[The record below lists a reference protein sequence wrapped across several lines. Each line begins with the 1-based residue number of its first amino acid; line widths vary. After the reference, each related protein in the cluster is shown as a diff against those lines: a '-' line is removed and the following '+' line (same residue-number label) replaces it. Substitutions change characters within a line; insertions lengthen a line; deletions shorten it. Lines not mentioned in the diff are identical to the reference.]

1 MAQKKT
7 IELEIKTGKSEANL
21 QDVVDAIKSLNKEVT
36 STSEQTNDGLKG
48 IENQSKSTFK
58 AVKTIGKGIKGLG
71 LALKAAGFSLIMK
84 AADAFFEVLK
94 TNQPVADA
102 MAVGFEFLSQI
113 LNQVS
118 SALIDTYNAVSKSSE
133 NFDALGK
140 VVMGLLNL
148 AFTPLKLAFYGIKL
162 GLQQA
167 QLAWEDSFFGGKD
180 QDKIKQLRKDII
192 LTKND
197 LYGVVDAAVESGK
210 SIYENVVEAAGELVN
225 IGTLAVKNLSK
236 VSVTAALENSKVI
249 IQLRKD
255 AELAKIANQGLIEDY
270 DRQAEQLRQIRDNET
285 LTIAERIEA
294 NNKLAGVLKE
304 QRIKMLENAD
314 IMVKLARLDVQK
326 NNSIENQAALQEALN
341 EKKAIEAQITGFQS
355 EQQSNANAL
364 NREALELNQS
374 LIDGKTERAIKEKQ
388 FGAEQI
394 QDDIARL
401 TQLKLVLDEEA
412 RLEEERLINKRNQYK
427 EGTQAFVDANNE
439 LLNFQQDNAHK
450 QIQLDRDLLVAKTQL
465 TQSQADASAK
475 RAISEQ
481 QFLAEQIEGE
491 YLRLE
496 ALKNAANQE
505 VIIEEERLTN
515 KRNQYKEGT
524 QAFVD
529 ANNELLAFQQQNA
542 QDQIKIDRDLNLAK
556 QQLVTDAL
564 GNLASIVG
572 ENSKFGKGIALVQAI
587 RDTYAGANLALASAP
602 PPFNFVSAAAVIA
615 GGLANVKAITATKEP
630 TLPSF
635 ARGAGGGEASVSVP
649 TPSSFAT
656 GVGGGGASVSVPP
669 PPSFTRETKGDG
681 ASVLVPTLPSF
692 ATRVGGGSVSA
703 PIPSTPP
710 SFNVVGTSGTNQLA
724 DVIAGQSKQPIK
736 AYVVSSDVSTAQ
748 SLDRNIIEGA
758 SI

>member
-7 IELEIKTGKSEANL
+7 IELEIKTGKTEANL

-36 STSEQTNDGLKG
+36 TTSEETNDGLKS
-48 IENQSKSTFK
+48 IEKQSKGTFK

-71 LALKAAGFSLIMK
+71 LALKAAGFGLIMK

-140 VVMGLLNL
+140 VVTNLLNL
-148 AFTPLKLAFYGIKL
+148 SITPLKLAFFSIKL
-162 GLQQA
+162 GIQQA

-180 QDKIKQLRKDII
+180 QDKIKQLRADII

-197 LYGVVDAAVESGK
+197 LYGVVDGAIESGK
-210 SIYENVVEAAGELVN
+210 AIYENVVEAAGELVN
-225 IGTLAVKNLSK
+225 IGTIAVENLSK
-236 VSVTAALENSKVI
+236 VSITAALENSKVI
-249 IQLRKD
+249 VQLRKD

-270 DRQAEQLRQIRDNET
+270 DRQAEQLRQIRDDET
-285 LTIAERIEA
+285 KTIAERIEA
-294 NNKLAGVLKE
+294 NNKLASVLEE
-304 QRIKMLENAD
+304 QRVKMLENAD
-314 IMVKLARLDVQK
+314 ISVKLARLDAQK

-364 NREALELNQS
+364 NREALEL
-374 LIDGKTERAIKEKQ
+374 
-388 FGAEQI
+388 
-394 QDDIARL
+394 
-401 TQLKLVLDEEA
+401 
-412 RLEEERLINKRNQYK
+412 
-427 EGTQAFVDANNE
+427 
-439 LLNFQQDNAHK
+439 
-450 QIQLDRDLLVAKTQL
+450 
-465 TQSQADASAK
+465 TQSQADASAE

-481 QFLAEQIEGE
+481 QFLAEQIQGE

-496 ALKNAANQE
+496 ALKNAAEQE
-505 VIIEEERLTN
+505 AIIEEERLTN
-515 KRNQYKEGT
+515 KRNQYKAGT

-602 PPFNFVSAAAVIA
+602 PPFNFISAAAVIA
-615 GGLANVKAITATKEP
+615 GGLANVKSITATPEP
-630 TLPSF
+630 KAPSF
-635 ARGAGGGEASVSVP
+635 AKGSRGGASVSVP
-649 TPSSFAT
+649 TPQA
-656 GVGGGGASVSVPP
+656 
-669 PPSFTRETKGDG
+669 
-681 ASVLVPTLPSF
+681 
-692 ATRVGGGSVSA
+692 
-703 PIPSTPP
+703 P
-710 SFNVVGTSGTNQLA
+710 SFNVVGASSNNQLA
-724 DVIAGQSKQPIK
+724 ETIAGKTNEPMK
-736 AYVVSSDVSTAQ
+736 AYVVASDVTTAQ
-748 SLDRNIIEGA
+748 SLERNIVSSA

>member
-7 IELEIKTGKSEANL
+7 IELEVKTGKTEANL
-21 QDVVDAIKSLNKEVT
+21 QDIVDAIKSLNKEVT
-36 STSEQTNDGLKG
+36 TTSEETNDGLKS
-48 IENQSKSTFK
+48 IEKQSKGTFK

-71 LALKAAGFSLIMK
+71 LALKAAGFGLIMK

-167 QLAWEDSFFGGKD
+167 QLAWEESFFGGKD
-180 QDKIKQLRKDII
+180 ADKIKQLRADII

-197 LYGVVDAAVESGK
+197 LYGVVDGAIESGK
-210 SIYENVVEAAGELVN
+210 AIYENVVEAAGELVN
-225 IGTLAVKNLSK
+225 IGTIAVENLSK
-236 VSVTAALENSKVI
+236 VSITAALENSKVI
-249 IQLRKD
+249 VQLRKD

-270 DRQAEQLRQIRDNET
+270 DRQAEQLRQIRDDET
-285 LTIAERIEA
+285 KTIAERIEA
-294 NNKLAGVLKE
+294 NNKLASVLEE
-304 QRIKMLENAD
+304 QRVKMLENAD
-314 IMVKLARLDVQK
+314 IAVKLARLDAQK

-374 LIDGKTERAIKEKQ
+374 KIDSDAEIAIAKQ
-388 FGAEQI
+388 QFLADEIQGEYLRLEQQKIVAEQEAQI
-394 QDDIARL
+394 ELDRL
-401 TQLKLVLDEEA
+401 NTKKAL
-412 RLEEERLINKRNQYK
+412 YK
-427 EGTQAFVDANNE
+427 EGTQAYQDAQNE
-439 LLNFQQDNAHK
+439 IDKF
-450 QIQLDRDLLVAKTQL
+450 TQES
-465 TQSQADASAK
+465 SQK
-475 RAISEQ
+475 
-481 QFLAEQIEGE
+481 
-491 YLRLE
+491 
-496 ALKNAANQE
+496 
-505 VIIEEERLTN
+505 
-515 KRNQYKEGT
+515 
-524 QAFVD
+524 
-529 ANNELLAFQQQNA
+529 
-542 QDQIKIDRDLNLAK
+542 QIKIEKDLNLAK

-602 PPFNFVSAAAVIA
+602 PPFNFISAAAVIA
-615 GGLANVKAITATKEP
+615 GGLANVKSITATPDPKA
-630 TLPSF
+630 PSF
-635 ARGAGGGEASVSVP
+635 AKGARGGASISVP
-649 TPSSFAT
+649 TPQ
-656 GVGGGGASVSVPP
+656 
-669 PPSFTRETKGDG
+669 
-681 ASVLVPTLPSF
+681 
-692 ATRVGGGSVSA
+692 A
-703 PIPSTPP
+703 PQ
-710 SFNVVGTSGTNQLA
+710 FNVVGTSGTNQLA
-724 DVIAGQSKQPIK
+724 ETIASKNQEPMK
-736 AYVVSSDVSTAQ
+736 AYVVASDVTTAQ
-748 SLDRNIIEGA
+748 SLERNIVSSA

>member
-7 IELEIKTGKSEANL
+7 IELEVKTGKSEANL

-180 QDKIKQLRKDII
+180 QDKIKQLRADII

-210 SIYENVVEAAGELVN
+210 AIYENVVEAAGELVN
-225 IGTLAVKNLSK
+225 IGTIAVENLSK

-249 IQLRKD
+249 VQLRKD
-255 AELAKIANQGLIEDY
+255 AELARIANQGLIEDY

-326 NNSIENQAALQEALN
+326 NNSIENQAALQESLN

-364 NREALELNQS
+364 NREAIELNQS

-394 QDDIARL
+394 QNDIARL

-439 LLNFQQDNAHK
+439 LLNFQQDNAQK

-465 TQSQADASAK
+465 TDQ
-475 RAISEQ
+475 AISLLGAETAAGKAA
-481 QFLAEQIEGE
+481 FLIKQG
-491 YLRLE
+491 L
-496 ALKNAANQE
+496 ALKELFMEAKKTITLASLSGAKSSAA
-505 VIIEEERLTN
+505 IA
-515 KRNQYKEGT
+515 EGT
-524 QAFVD
+524 AQTAKIGFPQNIPMLIGYGLQAAGIISAVGS
-529 ANNELLAFQQQNA
+529 A
-542 QDQIKIDRDLNLAK
+542 IGKSK
-556 QQLVTDAL
+556 KV
-564 GNLASIVG
+564 ASSI
-572 ENSKFGKGIALVQAI
+572 
-587 RDTYAGANLALASAP
+587 
-602 PPFNFVSAAAVIA
+602 
-615 GGLANVKAITATKEP
+615 
-630 TLPSF
+630 
-635 ARGAGGGEASVSVP
+635 
-649 TPSSFAT
+649 
-656 GVGGGGASVSVPP
+656 GVGGSA
-669 PPSFTRETKGDG
+669 ETL
-681 ASVLVPTLPSF
+681 SRPTIS
-692 ATRVGGGSVSA
+692 TGSV
-703 PIPSTPP
+703 PP

>member
-7 IELEIKTGKSEANL
+7 IELEVKTGKSEANL

-48 IENQSKSTFK
+48 IEKQSKSTFK

-71 LALKAAGFSLIMK
+71 LALKAAGFGLIMK

-140 VVMGLLNL
+140 VVMALLNL
-148 AFTPLKLAFYGIKL
+148 SITPLKLAFYSIKL
-162 GLQQA
+162 GIQQA

-180 QDKIKQLRKDII
+180 QDKIKQLRADII

-197 LYGVVDAAVESGK
+197 LYGVVDGVIESGK
-210 SIYENVVEAAGELVN
+210 AIYENVVEAAGELVN
-225 IGTLAVKNLSK
+225 IGTIAVENLSK

-249 IQLRKD
+249 VQLRKD

-294 NNKLAGVLKE
+294 NNKLASVLEE

-314 IMVKLARLDVQK
+314 ISVKLARLDVQK

-364 NREALELNQS
+364 NREALEL
-374 LIDGKTERAIKEKQ
+374 
-388 FGAEQI
+388 
-394 QDDIARL
+394 
-401 TQLKLVLDEEA
+401 
-412 RLEEERLINKRNQYK
+412 
-427 EGTQAFVDANNE
+427 
-439 LLNFQQDNAHK
+439 
-450 QIQLDRDLLVAKTQL
+450 
-465 TQSQADASAK
+465 TQSQADASAE

-481 QFLAEQIEGE
+481 QFLAEQIQGE
-491 YLRLE
+491 YLKLQALKDAAEQE
-496 ALKNAANQE
+496 AL
-505 VIIEEERLTN
+505 IEEERLTN
-515 KRNQYKEGT
+515 KRNQYKAGT

-529 ANNELLAFQQQNA
+529 ANNELLAFQQENNQK
-542 QDQIKIDRDLNLAK
+542 QVELERDLNQSK

-602 PPFNFVSAAAVIA
+602 PPFNFISAAAVIA
-615 GGLANVKAITATKEP
+615 GGLANVKSITATPEP
-630 TLPSF
+630 RTPSF
-635 ARGAGGGEASVSVP
+635 AKGSRGGASVSVP
-649 TPSSFAT
+649 TPQA
-656 GVGGGGASVSVPP
+656 
-669 PPSFTRETKGDG
+669 
-681 ASVLVPTLPSF
+681 
-692 ATRVGGGSVSA
+692 
-703 PIPSTPP
+703 P
-710 SFNVVGTSGTNQLA
+710 SFNVVGASGTNQLA
-724 DVIAGQSKQPIK
+724 ETIAGKTNEPMK
-736 AYVVSSDVSTAQ
+736 AYVVASDVTTAQ
-748 SLDRNIIEGA
+748 SLERNIVSSA